1 LTHLII
7 SCILRVCLKKRGIL
21 LEHYFTNNSNLKSN
35 LREIDFEYQDIKFK
49 FLSDDGVFSKNKI
62 DYASEVLV
70 KTFLKNVTGNGNIL
84 DIGCGYGFIGIVLG
98 KVLSSKIVLSDVN
111 KRALHLTEENIKK
124 NEVNGQVIESDAYKN
139 ISGKYKYII
148 SNPPIRAGNAKVLE
162 ILNGAVDY
170 LDSDGELW
178 FVINKNQGAKSIE
191 KRLEKYKKVEI
202 LEKSKG
208 FYVFRAKID

>member
-1 LTHLII
+1 
-7 SCILRVCLKKRGIL
+7 

-208 FYVFRAKID
+208 FYVFRAKIDWQKCILVLKF